1 MAAAAP
7 KYELT
12 LTYKDLAFPI
22 DFGNQCF
29 LPQFHGAGCGSV
41 APKHG
46 GSASSSVLLSGKQY
60 LLHSLSKM
68 QRWESVFK
76 FEWQFTSSLSG
87 A

>member
-7 KYELT
+7 EYGLMLT
-12 LTYKDLAFPI
+12 DKNLAFPI
-22 DFGNQCF
+22 DFRSQSF
-29 LPQFHGAGCGSV
+29 LPQFHRAGCGSV

-76 FEWQFTSSLSG
+76 FEWQFTSTLSG